1 MKKHST
7 ILTAAAMVILLTGCQ
22 SSSNSTSSQ
31 PVNPPIAISYP
42 LTLQVGYSTGEDDP
56 RGAGIKI
63 FQELVEEKTNG
74 NILIEAHPSG
84 ELGSDT
90 ELIDKMTTGDVD
102 MTVSSAGNYAK
113 YAPRIGV
120 SALPFLFKD
129 FESAW
134 EFVDSPVMQDLNKDL
149 ESSNIHV
156 LSYFDN
162 GFRCVTTSESIGA
175 INTVEDMN
183 GLHIRTPENQIVIE
197 TMKALNANPESFSF
211 AELKDALANGTFDA
225 QENPIP
231 VIYNNQ
237 LYEVQKYLSVTNH
250 SYDAMP
256 FTIRQDIW
264 DRLKPEYQ
272 EILSISAE
280 VAGKQNRILIQ
291 NETNDMVNKL
301 EKEGMEIVYPD
312 LTQFQ
317 EATKN
322 VKDVFKDV
330 YGKEVLDALNNLN

>member
-74 NILIEAHPSG
+74 DILIEAHPSG

-175 INTVEDMN
+175 INTVQDMKD
-183 GLHIRTPENQIVIE
+183 LHIRTPENQIVIE
-197 TMKALNANPESFSF
+197 TMKALNANPESYPF
-211 AELKDALANGTFDA
+211 AELKAALADGTFDA

-264 DRLKPEYQ
+264 DSLKPEYQ
-272 EILSISAE
+272 EILETAAE

-291 NETNDMVNKL
+291 NETKDMVDKL

-317 EATKN
+317 EATKD
-322 VKDVFKDV
+322 VKDVFSDV
-330 YGKEVLDALNNLN
+330 YGKDVLEALDKLQ